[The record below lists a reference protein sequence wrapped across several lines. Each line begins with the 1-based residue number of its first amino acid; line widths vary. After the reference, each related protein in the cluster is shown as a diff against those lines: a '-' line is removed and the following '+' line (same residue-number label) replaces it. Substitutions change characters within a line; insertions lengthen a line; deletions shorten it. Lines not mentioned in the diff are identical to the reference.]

1 MLCVEDL
8 QRRTDIK
15 KVSHGKISG
24 QLQLL
29 VPDNLDPISGWCML
43 HTHTEMG
50 RNRSEFCFTDQRD
63 SPQGARNSGSTLPF
77 VSVTIVYM
85 YMYFIK
91 TSLSFPH

>member
-15 KVSHGKISG
+15 KVSQGKVSG

-29 VPDNLDPISGWCML
+29 VLDNLDPISGWCML

-50 RNRSEFCFTDQRD
+50 RNRSEFCFTDLRD
-63 SPQGARNSGSTLPF
+63 SSQGARNSGSTLPI
-77 VSVTIVYM
+77 VSVNKV
-85 YMYFIK
+85 YMYFIN